1 MWKSATCTFCTR
13 LRLRLPR
20 LGMYAGVWSP
30 KTLGLPLNSRL
41 ITLTPM
47 NYYTT
52 VILLIPHSLAIA
64 IFRPKAVIAAYSGLP
79 YPMRRYSTR

>member
-1 MWKSATCTFCTR
+1 MWKSETCTSCTR

-30 KTLGLPLNSRL
+30 KTLGLPLNSPL

-47 NYYTT
+47 NYYTN
-52 VILLIPHSLAIA
+52 VILLIPHSLAIT
-64 IFRPKAVIAAYSGLP
+64 IFRPKAVIAACSGLP
-79 YPMRRYSTR
+79 YPMRRHSTR